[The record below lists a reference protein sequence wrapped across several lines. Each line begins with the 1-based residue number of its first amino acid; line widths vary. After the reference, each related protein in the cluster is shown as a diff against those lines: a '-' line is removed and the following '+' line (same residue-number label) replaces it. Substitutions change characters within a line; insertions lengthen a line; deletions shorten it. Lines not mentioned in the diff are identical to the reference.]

1 METLYTVEF
10 YSFVKKHEIKIAD
23 KWVDI
28 ENILREVTQTQ
39 EDKCHIFS
47 FICSSLFYIFSVD
60 TEIRKT

>member
-39 EDKCHIFS
+39 EDECHIFS
-47 FICSSLFYIFSVD
+47 FI
-60 TEIRKT
+60 